1 MKEDFFLV
9 LFSRFL
15 WHTEK
20 GKEKPSKQEQIQEFK
35 EENYSAAAWVS
46 EAVSHG
52 CLEGNEG
59 SLWNSAAWTDCFGLQ
74 CSLLPMHLSNG
85 IAIAEKQGEGFG

>member
-1 MKEDFFLV
+1 M
-9 LFSRFL
+9 LFSHFL

-20 GKEKPSKQEQIQEFK
+20 GKEKLSKQEQIQEFK

-59 SLWNSAAWTDCFGLQ
+59 SL
-74 CSLLPMHLSNG
+74 
-85 IAIAEKQGEGFG
+85 

>member
-1 MKEDFFLV
+1 M

-20 GKEKPSKQEQIQEFK
+20 GKEKPSEQEQIQEFK

-52 CLEGNEG
+52 CVEGNEG
-59 SLWNSAAWTDCFGLQ
+59 SL
-74 CSLLPMHLSNG
+74 
-85 IAIAEKQGEGFG
+85 